1 MLLSDVLSSQR
12 GSLYELVPQGKALY
26 AGFNLSTL
34 PEAALG
40 YAVVAFGQ
48 GADAQPLLAETRKI
62 LTEDIKNGFPA
73 DLIEA
78 AKRQEVT
85 NAQLQKNSVQGLAMA
100 WSQAVAVEGRRSP
113 DDDIEAVQRV
123 TPEDVNRVARQY
135 LDLDNAIV
143 AVLTPQPSGQAV
155 AAKPPGGIESF
166 TPEHA
171 KTVKPPEWAAK
182 ALKRLSIPKSA
193 LKPVVNTLPNGLL
206 LVVQPT
212 SISQTV
218 SVYGH
223 IRNKPQ
229 METPKGQ
236 EGVDKVLEQLFA
248 HGTTSLDRLAFQAA
262 LDEIGASE
270 LEIKRT
276 RGIHSVQYACDPSKV
291 TETREIIVWNL
302 KRMQSEPLG
311 EEDLHW
317 ARALLIRNIPLSE
330 SSVDS
335 IAQKYISLVDLDL
348 PLDEPTRAAQNYL
361 RDCLETHTMQIRQL
375 CVGAGRSWWATHYLW
390 K

>member
-143 AVLTPQPSGQAV
+143 AVLTPQSSRQAV

-171 KTVKPPEWAAK
+171 KAVKLPEWAAK
-182 ALKRLSIPKSA
+182 ALKRLSVPKSA

-206 LVVQPT
+206 LIVQPT
-212 SISQTV
+212 SISQV
-218 SVYGH
+218 ES
-223 IRNKPQ
+223 
-229 METPKGQ
+229 Q
-236 EGVDKVLEQLFA
+236 EDAE
-248 HGTTSLDRLAFQAA
+248 
-262 LDEIGASE
+262 
-270 LEIKRT
+270 
-276 RGIHSVQYACDPSKV
+276 
-291 TETREIIVWNL
+291 
-302 KRMQSEPLG
+302 
-311 EEDLHW
+311 
-317 ARALLIRNIPLSE
+317 
-330 SSVDS
+330 
-335 IAQKYISLVDLDL
+335 
-348 PLDEPTRAAQNYL
+348 
-361 RDCLETHTMQIRQL
+361 
-375 CVGAGRSWWATHYLW
+375 
-390 K
+390 